1 MESGYGTAYRPR
13 RTRRKTRI
21 CAQAQKIKIMTGTK
35 VSGSFHRVS
44 ITKVGKIAINSN
56 LWREI
61 TLTPAGKACN
71 IVNICPLRRQAVPW
85 HKNHFSIWAES
96 FNFKSLYL

>member
-44 ITKVGKIAINSN
+44 ITKVGKIIINN
-56 LWREI
+56 NMRRKI

-71 IVNICPLRRQAVPW
+71 IVNICPLRRQAVVR
-85 HKNHFSIWAES
+85 HKNHFSVWTEC